1 MARILVVEDEA
12 RLASILRRGLE
23 AEGYVVEIAEDGFD
37 GEMLADETDF
47 DALIVDWR
55 LPRQDGKTLIEHHR
69 ASGKTTPIMMLTA
82 LDDVE
87 YRVAGLDAGADD
99 YLTKPFSFEELLA
112 RLRALMRRPTV
123 LTNIRVLN
131 LGSLRMNLDKRE
143 VHWKEELLFLR
154 PKEFALLELLLRNR
168 ETVVSR
174 STIAEEVWGS
184 VVYVTDNVIDVTISS
199 LRHKFGESESDDPGN
214 IVLET
219 VRGVGYRLRSVDSV
233 D

>member
-1 MARILVVEDEA
+1 MSRILVVEDEA

-23 AEGYVVEIAEDGFD
+23 AEGYVVEIAEDGFE
-37 GEMLADETDF
+37 GEMLAEESSF
-47 DALIVDWR
+47 DAMIVDWR

-69 ASGKTTPIMMLTA
+69 ASGKTTPILMLTA

-87 YRVAGLDAGADD
+87 HRVAGLDAGADD

-112 RLRALMRRPTV
+112 RVRALMRRPSN
-123 LTNIRVLN
+123 LERSRVLQA
-131 LGSLRMNLDKRE
+131 GSLTMNLEKRE
-143 VHWKEELLFLR
+143 VHWRDEFLVLR

-168 ETVVSR
+168 DSVVSR

-199 LRHKFGESESDDPGN
+199 LRHKFGKHNPDEPGA

-219 VRGVGYRLRSVDSV
+219 ARGVGYRLRGVDEE

>member
-123 LTNIRVLN
+123 LTNIRVLD

-143 VHWKEELLFLR
+143 VHWNEELLFLR

-168 ETVVSR
+168 DSVVSR